1 MKSPFNWVGNK
12 YKYINKINNLINKE
26 YDKII
31 DVFMGSGNIL
41 LNLDIKANHYIGND
55 IIPLLTNI
63 YKELIINNYQYDII
77 LFNEICKQYNDF
89 SNKQDYY
96 NFRKDWN
103 SNYKIS
109 NYNKNF
115 ILETLLLLKMC
126 SNSMVR
132 FNNKGEFNQG
142 FRGCHG
148 PFFNEITKN
157 NIINELNNL
166 SNFLQNK
173 NYKFTNFDCLKL
185 LDNLKDTKNNLIILD
200 PPYISSLGMYNLSSY
215 NKEKDLQILNYLN
228 NTKNDFIY
236 FNYLINENFE
246 YLELK
251 NFAKNYN
258 VEIINDKTC
267 SGQNRKLNVK
277 SIKEVLIYK
286 IS

>member
-1 MKSPFNWVGNK
+1 M
-12 YKYINKINNLINKE
+12 NKINNLINKE
-26 YDKII
+26 YDKIM

-63 YKELIINNYQYDII
+63 YKELIINNYQYDIN
-77 LFNEICKQYNDF
+77 LFNEICKRYNDF
-89 SNKQDYY
+89 LNKKDYY

-173 NYKFTNFDCLKL
+173 NYKFTNFDCLNL
-185 LDNLKDTKNNLIILD
+185 LNDLKNTKNNLIILD
-200 PPYISSLGMYNLSSY
+200 PPYISGLGMYNLSSY

-251 NFAKNYN
+251 EFAKYYN
-258 VEIINDKTC
+258 VEIINDITC
-267 SGQNRKLNVK
+267 SGQYR
-277 SIKEVLIYK
+277 
-286 IS
+286 